1 MERSNRGLGQAGFW
15 KLSLVVRKAVISDEW
30 GVARKAVIQW
40 RVAGDEW
47 REKKF
52 EERSRSLPPRRARDD
67 SERAEEGGPQDPGSN
82 YEPGAPAQK
91 VERED
96 RESLREV
103 RAKRLAGEALV
114 FSVQHVSWN
123 GCATRPRRRRSVLRF
138 PRPARPTSAGRPYER
153 RR

>member
-82 YEPGAPAQK
+82 YEPGAPAGRR
-91 VERED
+91 VPH
-96 RESLREV
+96 LR
-103 RAKRLAGEALV
+103 RFRPFFFKLPSACAL
-114 FSVQHVSWN
+114 
-123 GCATRPRRRRSVLRF
+123 G
-138 PRPARPTSAGRPYER
+138 
-153 RR
+153 